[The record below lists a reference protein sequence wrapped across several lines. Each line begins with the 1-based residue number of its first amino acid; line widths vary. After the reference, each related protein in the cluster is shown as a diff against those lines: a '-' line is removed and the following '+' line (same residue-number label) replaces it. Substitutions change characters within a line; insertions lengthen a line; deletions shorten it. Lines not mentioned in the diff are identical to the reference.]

1 MQAVDPTLD
10 RTDRDIIRLLQE
22 NSRLSNK
29 EIAANVG
36 IAQSTC
42 SERIRR
48 LERFGVFHGF
58 HADVDSKLMGIGLQA
73 MIAVRLHR
81 HETTQV
87 ARLRAYCEKLPEV
100 VAFYHMAGNNDFLVH
115 VAVKDSDH
123 LRDIAMGAF
132 TAQPEVAH
140 IETSIIFEHTRFH
153 ELPDYR

>member
-1 MQAVDPTLD
+1 MKALEAVLD
-10 RTDRDIIRLLQE
+10 RTDRRIIKLLQE

-29 EIAANVG
+29 EIAGTVG

-48 LERFGVFHGF
+48 LERAGVFRGF
-58 HADVDSKLMGIGLQA
+58 HADVDTSMMGIGIQA

-81 HETTQV
+81 HETAQV
-87 ARLRAYCEKLPEV
+87 ARLRSYCEKLPEV
-100 VAFYHMAGNNDFLVH
+100 VAFYHMAGANDFLVH